1 MAMSQRILKHVLVLS
16 TGQHVGKTTTSLGL
30 VAHLQ
35 ERFGAESNGTSKKQV
50 AYCKPVGQQ
59 HVPVGGGLRVDK
71 DSFLFKEHFGL
82 IHDYKDMSPVIFPD
96 GFTRDFIDGKV
107 TAAELKESVRVAH
120 RRLLD
125 SSEFVVVEGTG
136 HTGVGSIC
144 DINNAQVA
152 AELGMDAICIAL
164 GGLGSSFDQLALNRE
179 MLLKHGVKL
188 KGVILNKVDPTK
200 HDMVQDYFSRAL
212 KRWDVPLLGCIPQLD
227 DLSHPSMSD
236 YSKLFRSDLIS
247 GHDAKLRYF
256 ANVRLALAPVDARN
270 VFKPVPSQL
279 VITHSG
285 RGDVIDAILA
295 NQAEY
300 RQRGD
305 NLHPGLIMTGWDH
318 PSPSLIARLNEGNI
332 PCIYVPP
339 TTCDSFQLTA
349 RIAGFTAKLNRYDT
363 KRLNQATKH
372 VRDHVNF
379 DILDV

>member
-1 MAMSQRILKHVLVLS
+1 MTIAHGIKKHLLVLS

-35 ERFGAESNGTSKKQV
+35 ERFSLEVHGTTTPKKEV

-82 IHDYKDMSPVIFPD
+82 VHDYKDMSPVIFPD
-96 GFTRDFIDGKV
+96 GFTRDYIDGKV
-107 TAAELKESVRVAH
+107 TAAELTESVRVAH
-120 RRLLD
+120 RHLMD
-125 SSEFVVVEGTG
+125 TSEFVVVEGTG

-152 AELGMDAICIAL
+152 
-164 GGLGSSFDQLALNRE
+164 
-179 MLLKHGVKL
+179 
-188 KGVILNKVDPTK
+188 
-200 HDMVQDYFSRAL
+200 
-212 KRWDVPLLGCIPQLD
+212 
-227 DLSHPSMSD
+227 
-236 YSKLFRSDLIS
+236 

-256 ANVRLALAPVDARN
+256 AHVRLALAPVDSRN

-300 RQRGD
+300 RRRGE

-349 RIAGFTAKLNRYDT
+349 KIAGFTAKLNRYDT
-363 KRLNQATKH
+363 KRLHLATQH

-379 DILDV
+379 DLLGI

>member
-1 MAMSQRILKHVLVLS
+1 MTIAHSIKKHLLVLS

-35 ERFGAESNGTSKKQV
+35 ERFSLEVHGTTIPKKEV

-82 IHDYKDMSPVIFPD
+82 VHDYKDMSPVIFPD
-96 GFTRDFIDGKV
+96 GFTRDYIDGKV
-107 TAAELKESVRVAH
+107 TAAELTESVRVAH
-120 RRLLD
+120 RHLMD
-125 SSEFVVVEGTG
+125 TSEFVVVEGTG

-152 AELGMDAICIAL
+152 
-164 GGLGSSFDQLALNRE
+164 
-179 MLLKHGVKL
+179 
-188 KGVILNKVDPTK
+188 
-200 HDMVQDYFSRAL
+200 
-212 KRWDVPLLGCIPQLD
+212 
-227 DLSHPSMSD
+227 
-236 YSKLFRSDLIS
+236 

-256 ANVRLALAPVDARN
+256 AHVRLALAPVDSRN

-300 RQRGD
+300 RRRGE

-318 PSPSLIARLNEGNI
+318 PSPSVRGI
-332 PCIYVPP
+332 
-339 TTCDSFQLTA
+339 
-349 RIAGFTAKLNRYDT
+349 
-363 KRLNQATKH
+363 H
-372 VRDHVNF
+372 V
-379 DILDV
+379 

>member
-1 MAMSQRILKHVLVLS
+1 MTIAHGIKKHLLVLS

-35 ERFGAESNGTSKKQV
+35 ERFSLEVHGTTTPKKEV

-82 IHDYKDMSPVIFPD
+82 VHDYKDMSPVIFPD
-96 GFTRDFIDGKV
+96 GFTRDYIDGKV
-107 TAAELKESVRVAH
+107 TAAELTESVRVAH
-120 RRLLD
+120 RHLMD
-125 SSEFVVVEGTG
+125 TSEFVVVEGTG

-179 MLLKHGVKL
+179 MLLKHGVQL
-188 KGVILNKVDPTK
+188 K
-200 HDMVQDYFSRAL
+200 
-212 KRWDVPLLGCIPQLD
+212 
-227 DLSHPSMSD
+227 
-236 YSKLFRSDLIS
+236 
-247 GHDAKLRYF
+247 
-256 ANVRLALAPVDARN
+256 
-270 VFKPVPSQL
+270 
-279 VITHSG
+279 HSG

-300 RQRGD
+300 RRRGD

-349 RIAGFTAKLNRYDT
+349 KIAGFTAKLNRYDT
-363 KRLNQATKH
+363 KRLHLATQH

-379 DILDV
+379 DLLGI